1 MITLRFDA
9 ILQAVSIERGDKQVI
24 YCPKP
29 ASMRRL
35 LRLTCQSHW
44 VYRPCFYPGLHAW
57 ELARINF
64 AGHGSKDRTTY

>member
-9 ILQAVSIERGDKQVI
+9 ILQAVSIERGDNQRV

-35 LRLTCQSHW
+35 LRLACQSHW
-44 VYRPCFYPGLHAW
+44 LYRPQPQYQIFVW
-57 ELARINF
+57 EMLRF
-64 AGHGSKDRTTY
+64 KTVQL